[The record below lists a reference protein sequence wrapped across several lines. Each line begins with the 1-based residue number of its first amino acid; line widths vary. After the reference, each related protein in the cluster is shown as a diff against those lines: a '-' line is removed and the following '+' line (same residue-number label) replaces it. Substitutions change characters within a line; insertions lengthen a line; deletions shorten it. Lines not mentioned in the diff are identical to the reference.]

1 MFGNDRDVKAG
12 MLVYGT
18 GTLISIPVGLG
29 LGGRVINALG
39 DSIDD
44 LGALAVS
51 DFRFCRG

>member
-1 MFGNDRDVKAG
+1 